1 MSPSVHRS
9 FVEVPAGT
17 VHLARSGEDG
27 PAVLLLHQ
35 VPRSWDEF
43 RDVLPL
49 LGKDFRVFAMDTM
62 GFGDSSP
69 PPWPP
74 TIERWAETA
83 VSLLEVLGLE
93 RVSVVGHHT
102 GAVIGMEMAAGYP
115 ERVAR
120 LVLSAPSFVDDERR
134 RNAERDPPVDCVER
148 RLDGSHLGELWSQR
162 APHYPESIELLERYV
177 VDALKAG
184 DLAAEGHR
192 VVSRYDM
199 QARLPLIDAP
209 TLVVAPT
216 MDPFA
221 YPAARK
227 VAARIRGSVVVDL
240 PGAMIPAPDQMPYEF
255 ARVVAAFLEERSSP
269 TTSARLPASREGAR

>member
-1 MSPSVHRS
+1 
-9 FVEVPAGT
+9 

-49 LGKDFRVFAMDTM
+49 LGGDFRVFAMDTI

-69 PPWPP
+69 APWPP

-83 VSLLEVLGLE
+83 VSLLDTLGLE
-93 RVSVVGHHT
+93 QVSVVGHHT
-102 GAVIGMEMAAGYP
+102 GAVIGMEMAASYP
-115 ERVAR
+115 ELVTR
-120 LVLSAPSFVDDERR
+120 LVLSAPSFVDEERR
-134 RNAERDPPVDCVER
+134 RNAEHDPPVDCVER
-148 RLDGSHLGELWSQR
+148 RLDGSHLGVLWSQR
-162 APHYPESIELLERYV
+162 APYYPESIELLERYI

-199 QARLPLIDAP
+199 PARLPLISAP

-216 MDPFA
+216 EDPFA

-227 VAARIRGSVVVDL
+227 VAALIRGSSVIDL
-240 PGAMIPAPDQMPYEF
+240 PGAMVPAPDQMPAEF
-255 ARVVAAFLEERSSP
+255 ARVIAAFLAE
-269 TTSARLPASREGAR
+269 